1 MQLKNYSLSAYYY
14 LLEKAVVTVVVV
26 FFPYFDNPAIY
37 LNVSESSALLLQGC
51 ANCKSHFILYAKAV
65 YYLVGRNSCNCYICA
80 YSYNFKAL
88 FTCFQVAGSIPTA
101 GPILRVLRNE
111 GTPFALQ
118 AARPSRGSDD
128 HVKWRSRLKLET

>member
-1 MQLKNYSLSAYYY
+1 MFRRVLRCCYRAAQIVKVNSFYMLK
-14 LLEKAVVTVVVV
+14 
-26 FFPYFDNPAIY
+26 
-37 LNVSESSALLLQGC
+37 Q
-51 ANCKSHFILYAKAV
+51 
-65 YYLVGRNSCNCYICA
+65 YITWWGA

-118 AARPSRGSDD
+118 AARPSRSSDD